1 MRKRLNCKTDSGKAI
16 TRRGGSMEKS
26 DSFASDVVKQVL
38 KDYRRFIIILIVFIF
53 VNNIA
58 WLIAWNYPSIRGEQV
73 QVESDEGNAN
83 YIGED
88 GEISNGK

>member
-1 MRKRLNCKTDSGKAI
+1 
-16 TRRGGSMEKS
+16 MEKS

-73 QVESDEGNAN
+73 KVESDEGNAN

>member
-1 MRKRLNCKTDSGKAI
+1 
-16 TRRGGSMEKS
+16 MEKT

-83 YIGED
+83 YNYIGED
-88 GEISNGK
+88 GEISNGE

>member
-1 MRKRLNCKTDSGKAI
+1 
-16 TRRGGSMEKS
+16 MEKP

-73 QVESDEGNAN
+73 QVESGEGNAN

>member
-1 MRKRLNCKTDSGKAI
+1 
-16 TRRGGSMEKS
+16 MEKS

-73 QVESDEGNAN
+73 QVESGEGNAN

-88 GEISNGK
+88 GEINNGK

>member
-1 MRKRLNCKTDSGKAI
+1 
-16 TRRGGSMEKS
+16 MEKP

-73 QVESDEGNAN
+73 QVESGEGNAN

-88 GEISNGK
+88 GEINNGK

>member
-1 MRKRLNCKTDSGKAI
+1 
-16 TRRGGSMEKS
+16 MEKS

-53 VNNIA
+53 VSNIA
-58 WLIAWNYPSIRGEQV
+58 WLIAWNYPSVRGEQV

-83 YIGED
+83 YNYIGED

>member
-1 MRKRLNCKTDSGKAI
+1 
-16 TRRGGSMEKS
+16 MEKP
-26 DSFASDVVKQVL
+26 DSFATDVVKQVL

-73 QVESDEGNAN
+73 QVESGEGNAN

>member
-1 MRKRLNCKTDSGKAI
+1 
-16 TRRGGSMEKS
+16 MEKS

-73 QVESDEGNAN
+73 QVESDEGTAKATFVIVRIEGATPTNTV
-83 YIGED
+83 ETTPHR
-88 GEISNGK
+88 

>member
-1 MRKRLNCKTDSGKAI
+1 
-16 TRRGGSMEKS
+16 MEKP

-73 QVESDEGNAN
+73 QVESAEGNAN

>member
-1 MRKRLNCKTDSGKAI
+1 
-16 TRRGGSMEKS
+16 MEKP

-53 VNNIA
+53 VNNLA